1 MRSVSSL
8 GRRLAGIVIFVSLV
22 TSQIATAREVH
33 RPSRPAPPNIV
44 KRLIVWLHDILDVP
58 KP

>member
-1 MRSVSSL
+1 MRSVSSS
-8 GRRLAGIVIFVSLV
+8 GRRLAAIVIFASLV

-33 RPSRPAPPNIV
+33 RPSRPAPPNII
-44 KRLIVWLHDILDVP
+44 KRVIIWVYDILDVP